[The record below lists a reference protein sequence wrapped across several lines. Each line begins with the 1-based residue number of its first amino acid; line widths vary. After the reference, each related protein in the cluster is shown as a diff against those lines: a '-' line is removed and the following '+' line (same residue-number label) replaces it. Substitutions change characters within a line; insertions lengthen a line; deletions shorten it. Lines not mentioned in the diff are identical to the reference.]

1 VLNPIGAP
9 SFGSGHPLVTAYLE
23 FAELQAIRQNPMDM
37 KCCPGGLSA
46 GVLLFLGWSVAVF
59 KAQNQEY
66 LLEGMQRI
74 FGYISIL
81 TPTDN
86 A

>member
-1 VLNPIGAP
+1 MLNPIGAP

-46 GVLLFLGWSVAVF
+46 GVLLFLG
-59 KAQNQEY
+59 
-66 LLEGMQRI
+66 
-74 FGYISIL
+74 
-81 TPTDN
+81 
-86 A
+86 